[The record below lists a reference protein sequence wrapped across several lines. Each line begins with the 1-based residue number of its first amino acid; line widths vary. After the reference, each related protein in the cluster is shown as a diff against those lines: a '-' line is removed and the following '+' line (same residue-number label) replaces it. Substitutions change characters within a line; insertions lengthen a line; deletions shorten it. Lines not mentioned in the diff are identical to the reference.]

1 MRKTIMRKNI
11 RIKYAL
17 LGLLITSATT
27 VAMADADQIA
37 KGKSLYMNK
46 KKGNCI
52 ACHMIPDADANLP
65 GNQGPPLLAMQA
77 RYPDKTKLRAQI
89 WDATV
94 INPLSIMP
102 AFGRH
107 WILSEDDIDAIV
119 AYIYQF

>member
-1 MRKTIMRKNI
+1 MRKNI
-11 RIKYAL
+11 GIKHAL
-17 LGLLITSATT
+17 LALLMTAATSIAI
-27 VAMADADQIA
+27 ADADQMA
-37 KGKSLYMNK
+37 KGKSLYMNQ

-77 RYPDKTKLRAQI
+77 RYPEKAKLRAQI
-89 WDATV
+89 WDATMK
-94 INPLSIMP
+94 NPLSIMP

-107 WILSEDDIDAIV
+107 WILSEDEIDAIV